1 MRHTRLAVFGIFGLH
16 GFAFSTWAVQIPS
29 AQASTGMSTAQLGT
43 LLVVLGAAARVGM
56 QLSGPLVGR
65 YGSARTAVVGN
76 AGIAG
81 SISVPLL
88 ATNAVTLAAGLALLG
103 FTLGINE
110 VAMNAQAVI
119 VEQRYGRPI
128 MSAFHAV
135 YSVGNVVGAAAGAT
149 TLALEWSPGAIAVG
163 ASGICLMTAG
173 SAARVLWTR
182 QTRAEESATT
192 SPRRSRSETPSS
204 AQRHRRIVTLGVLAF
219 LFLLAEGV
227 AADWSI
233 VHSAEHLGISG
244 WYAALTY
251 ASFVVSMTFGR
262 FVADRATA
270 RHGPVR
276 VVRMGCVVAA
286 VGIAVVIGSPMLVLT
301 IIGWGLFGLGL
312 AGTVPQVFSAAG
324 NTAGSTATDLSRVV
338 GMGYTGILA
347 GPTIIGWL
355 TEFVPLN
362 ATLLVPLA
370 AVAVCL
376 LAAGNVGR

>member
-1 MRHTRLAVFGIFGLH
+1 MTTCLDERWSLRHTRLAVFGIFGLH

-135 YSVGNVVGAAAGAT
+135 YSVGNVVGAPRARPRWRSNGALARLRLEPAA
-149 TLALEWSPGAIAVG
+149 SV
-163 ASGICLMTAG
+163 
-173 SAARVLWTR
+173 
-182 QTRAEESATT
+182 
-192 SPRRSRSETPSS
+192 
-204 AQRHRRIVTLGVLAF
+204 
-219 LFLLAEGV
+219 
-227 AADWSI
+227 
-233 VHSAEHLGISG
+233 
-244 WYAALTY
+244 
-251 ASFVVSMTFGR
+251 
-262 FVADRATA
+262 
-270 RHGPVR
+270 
-276 VVRMGCVVAA
+276 
-286 VGIAVVIGSPMLVLT
+286 
-301 IIGWGLFGLGL
+301 
-312 AGTVPQVFSAAG
+312 
-324 NTAGSTATDLSRVV
+324 
-338 GMGYTGILA
+338 
-347 GPTIIGWL
+347 
-355 TEFVPLN
+355 
-362 ATLLVPLA
+362 
-370 AVAVCL
+370 
-376 LAAGNVGR
+376 